1 LPPAGFFE
9 GTEMPTAGWWEALFS
24 DPAEVLTAVGIR
36 PRMDVIDLCCG
47 DGWFT
52 LRIARIAR
60 HVTAV
65 DIDRAL
71 LNRARIRLAE
81 SGVTNCDF
89 AHGDANAIATLVARP
104 ADFVFLANVFH
115 GVQDRPQLAR
125 AVASVLQPRGLF
137 AIVNWHRRPRE
148 ETTVLGEPRGPKT
161 ELRMTP
167 TQTKAAVESAGL
179 AFIHKVEIEPFHYA
193 AIFQKREN
201 KSVV

>member
-1 LPPAGFFE
+1 MSAAAMTFDDAFFDFVHGAYIIHHLEPASFG
-9 GTEMPTAGWWEALFS
+9 
-24 DPAEVLTAVGIR
+24 AEV
-36 PRMDVIDLCCG
+36 
-47 DGWFT
+47 
-52 LRIARIAR
+52 AR
-60 HVTAV
+60 
-65 DIDRAL
+65 
-71 LNRARIRLAE
+71 
-81 SGVTNCDF
+81 
-89 AHGDANAIATLVARP
+89 
-104 ADFVFLANVFH
+104 
-115 GVQDRPQLAR
+115 
-125 AVASVLQPRGLF
+125 VLKPRGLF